1 MLSLVYLTRWFWDF
15 GHSVDALWVFKKGL
29 VELNWPTVQ
38 PGKRLVRGEGVL
50 ELCDWPALQRNKMAD
65 RRYKG

>member
-1 MLSLVYLTRWFWDF
+1 M
-15 GHSVDALWVFKKGL
+15 
-29 VELNWPTVQ
+29 Q

-65 RRYKG
+65 WVHKGKTVVNCCKSDFDCGINFQDVRKELLFCVWVV